1 MNKKKISILIA
12 DDHSIVREGIK
23 NMLKDI
29 EDFVIVGE
37 AENGVDAIEKIKAL
51 APNLIIT
58 DISMP
63 KMTGIEVINIVK
75 KEFPEVKTLILTIH
89 SEEEFIEQI
98 FRSGATGCLYKNAG
112 KGEFELAIR
121 AVNNGENY
129 YCSGLSNV
137 LLKDYFNKKDYAA
150 EQQSDK
156 RVFITVR
163 EKQILKLIAEEF
175 SNYEIAEKLFISIR
189 TVETHRKNMM
199 QKLNI
204 DSTIALIKYAVHTGI
219 INVD

>member
-1 MNKKKISILIA
+1 MKKISILIA

-29 EDFVIVGE
+29 DDFTIVGE
-37 AENGVDAIEKIKAL
+37 AENGIDAIEKIKKL
-51 APNLIIT
+51 SPDLLIT

-75 KEFPEVKTLILTIH
+75 KDFPDLKTLILTIH

-112 KGEFELAIR
+112 KGEFEVAIR
-121 AVNNGENY
+121 AVSSGENY
-129 YCSGLSNV
+129 YCRGLSNV
-137 LLKDYFNKKDYAA
+137 LLKEYFNKKDNA
-150 EQQSDK
+150 EELRSEK
-156 RVFITVR
+156 KVFLTVR

-175 SNYEIAEKLFISIR
+175 SNYAIAEKLFISVR

-204 DSTIALIKYAVHTGI
+204 ESTIALIKYAVHTGL

>member
-1 MNKKKISILIA
+1 MKKISILIA

-29 EDFVIVGE
+29 DDFTIVGE
-37 AENGVDAIEKIKAL
+37 AENGVDAIKKIQEL
-51 APNLIIT
+51 SPQLLIT

-63 KMTGIEVINIVK
+63 QMTGIEVIKIVK
-75 KEFPEVKTLILTIH
+75 KDFPNLKTLILTIH

-98 FRSGATGCLYKNAG
+98 FKSGATGCLYKNAG

-121 AVNNGENY
+121 AVSNGENY

-137 LLKDYFNKKDYAA
+137 LLKEYFNKKDNANEEPA
-150 EQQSDK
+150 DK
-156 RVFITVR
+156 KLFLTVR

-175 SNYEIAEKLFISIR
+175 SNYQIAEKLFISIR

-204 DSTIALIKYAVHTGI
+204 DSTIALIKYAVHTGL

>member
-1 MNKKKISILIA
+1 MKNISILIA

-29 EDFVIVGE
+29 SDFTIVGE
-37 AENGVDAIEKIKAL
+37 AENGIDAIEKIKKL
-51 APNLIIT
+51 SPDLLIT

-63 KMTGIEVINIVK
+63 QMTGIEVINIVK
-75 KEFPEVKTLILTIH
+75 KDFPNLKTLILTIH

-98 FRSGATGCLYKNAG
+98 FKSGATGCLYKNAG
-112 KGEFELAIR
+112 RGEFELAIR
-121 AVNNGENY
+121 AVCNGENY

-137 LLKDYFNKKDYAA
+137 LLKEYFNKKDIANETPA
-150 EQQSDK
+150 EK
-156 RVFITVR
+156 KLFLTVR

-175 SNYEIAEKLFISIR
+175 SNYEIAEKLFISVR

-204 DSTIALIKYAVHTGI
+204 ESTIALIKYAVHTGLI
-219 INVD
+219 SVD

>member
-1 MNKKKISILIA
+1 
-12 DDHSIVREGIK
+12 
-23 NMLKDI
+23 MLKDI
-29 EDFVIVGE
+29 EDFSIVGE
-37 AENGVDAIEKIKAL
+37 AENGVDAIEKIKKL
-51 APNLIIT
+51 SPDLLIT

-63 KMTGIEVINIVK
+63 EMTGIEVINIVK
-75 KEFPEVKTLILTIH
+75 KDFPELKTLILTIH

-121 AVNNGENY
+121 AVSNGENY
-129 YCSGLSNV
+129 YCRGLSNV
-137 LLKDYFNKKDYAA
+137 LLKEYFNKKDIAD
-150 EQQSDK
+150 ESRSEK
-156 RVFITVR
+156 KLFLTVR

-175 SNYEIAEKLFISIR
+175 SNYAIAEKLFISVR

-199 QKLNI
+199 QKLHI
-204 DSTIALIKYAVHTGI
+204 DSTIALIKYAVHTGL